1 MKKILVAEDT
11 ESNYLLLSIILR
23 KEYEVHRAHDG
34 QEAIEKFESCRPDMI
49 LMDIKMPVMDGLE
62 ATRRIRLKGGTLPII
77 ALTANA
83 YDSDRDKAFEAGCD
97 DYMAKPI
104 MAPALLWI
112 RSPLLKVTFKV
123 SSFTVSKYAI
133 IGPLGNFIFPFLQG
147 GSNYIKYVRHI
158 AYTGP
163 PNHPRCRYPQD

>member
-1 MKKILVAEDT
+1 MVAEDT

-23 KEYEVHRAHDG
+23 KEYEVCRAHDG
-34 QEAIEKFESCRPDMI
+34 QEAVEKFEEYQPDMI

-83 YDSDRDKAFEAGCD
+83 YDSDRDKAFKAGCD

-104 MAPALLWI
+104 MAPVLHEM
-112 RSPLLKVTFKV
+112 
-123 SSFTVSKYAI
+123 
-133 IGPLGNFIFPFLQG
+133 
-147 GSNYIKYVRHI
+147 IKKHFSE
-158 AYTGP
+158 
-163 PNHPRCRYPQD
+163 

>member
-62 ATRRIRLKGGTLPII
+62 ATKNSSEGRDTSHHSSYRQCIR
-77 ALTANA
+77 
-83 YDSDRDKAFEAGCD
+83 
-97 DYMAKPI
+97 
-104 MAPALLWI
+104 
-112 RSPLLKVTFKV
+112 
-123 SSFTVSKYAI
+123 
-133 IGPLGNFIFPFLQG
+133 Q
-147 GSNYIKYVRHI
+147 
-158 AYTGP
+158 
-163 PNHPRCRYPQD
+163 

>member
-23 KEYEVHRAHDG
+23 KEYEVHHAHDG

-104 MAPALLWI
+104 MAPALREMI
-112 RSPLLKVTFKV
+112 E
-123 SSFTVSKYAI
+123 KYF
-133 IGPLGNFIFPFLQG
+133 GE
-147 GSNYIKYVRHI
+147 
-158 AYTGP
+158 
-163 PNHPRCRYPQD
+163 